1 MVMFANLSLFYSE
14 NHTLQ
19 VILKHDDFCTV
30 NPLDNKT
37 NTKKN
42 TESNLKIVTA
52 YSTNVKNILQVAEM

>member
-30 NPLDNKT
+30 IPLDNKT
-37 NTKKN
+37 NTKK
-42 TESNLKIVTA
+42 
-52 YSTNVKNILQVAEM
+52 ILNQISKLSQPIPLM